1 MRCIR
6 KMKECVGKTFDF
18 EEKRALVKA
27 VERYLTSGFKA
38 DSIFEKSF
46 YADGCKLKSGDTN
59 AVFKTLLRN
68 LLSIENIVSKLCKKP
83 PRSALKSALYCACA
97 DILSRKKA
105 FQSVDSWVEFVKT
118 NFSKGESGFLNAVL
132 RKFPAEF
139 EKILEDS
146 KNSRSLRSIS
156 LAYSHPEW
164 LVKKWIDSF
173 GLDKTLEILKNDQN
187 PSCVFLRSSGS
198 KKAKMLESEHKN
210 ALSDAP
216 FKNFK
221 ILKSGEWESAKELLE
236 SGEFYIQDPS
246 TSFAP
251 SLLNPKFGECV
262 LDLCASPGGKSRLCA
277 DLIRE
282 SANFDEEKCLSST
295 LVSVDI
301 PGPRIGNLRENI
313 SKINFLKTYVLEAD
327 LNSEELAKKLESS
340 GLPLKFDCVLL
351 DAPCSNTGVLRRRP
365 DARYRLSEGDISKS
379 ADFQKKLISKAGE
392 FVRPGGRFVYST
404 CSIEPEENEEN
415 ANWFLRN
422 FPEFKLVCGGTSLPN
437 DFKDGSGSFL
447 FERNIL

>member
-6 KMKECVGKTFDF
+6 KMKDCVGKTFDF

-27 VERYLTSGFKA
+27 VEKYLTSGAKA

-46 YADGCKLKSGDTN
+46 YVGGSKLKSGDTN

-68 LLSIENIVSKLCKKP
+68 LLSIENIVIKLCKKP

-97 DILSRKKA
+97 DILSRKKT
-105 FQSVDSWVEFVKT
+105 FQSVDSWVEFVKAD
-118 NFSKGESGFLNAVL
+118 FSKGESGFVNAVL
-132 RKFPAEF
+132 RKFPVGF

-146 KNSRSLRSIS
+146 KNSRALESIS

-164 LVKKWIDSF
+164 LVKKWVDTF
-173 GLDKTLEILKNDQN
+173 GFEKALEILKNDQN

-198 KKAKMLESEHKN
+198 KRAKNLEIEYKDV
-210 ALSDAP
+210 LSDTP

-221 ILKSGEWESAKELLE
+221 ILKSGEWETAKKLLE

-251 SLLNPKFGECV
+251 SLLNPKFGEIV

-282 SANFDEEKCLSST
+282 SANFDEEKCRSST

-301 PGPRIGNLRENI
+301 PGPRICNLRENI
-313 SKINFLKTYVLEAD
+313 SKIDFLKTYVLEAD
-327 LNSEELAKKLESS
+327 LNSEKLAKKLKSR

-365 DARYRLSEGDISKS
+365 DARYRLSEGDIAKS
-379 ADFQKKLISKAGE
+379 ADFQKKLISKASE

-422 FPEFKLVCGGTSLPN
+422 FPEFKLVCGGTSLPD